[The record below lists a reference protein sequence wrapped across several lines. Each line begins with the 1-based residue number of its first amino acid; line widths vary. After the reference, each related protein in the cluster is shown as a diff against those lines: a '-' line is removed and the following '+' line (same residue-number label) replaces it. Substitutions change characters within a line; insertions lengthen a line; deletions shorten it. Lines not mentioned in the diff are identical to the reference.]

1 MKGAK
6 TGGRTKGTPNRT
18 TKELKEKIHNIVE
31 VQLENIESD
40 LQNLEAKDRL
50 HILLKLFE
58 YVLPKQ
64 REQKLDFTSL
74 SNTEIDEL
82 INKIT
87 DATQREN

>member
-40 LQNLEAKDRL
+40 LQDLEAKDRL

-82 INKIT
+82 INKII